1 MKYKITGGTILQMGA
16 NAALCPVQA
25 DLYVADGKIAHV
37 GTLSDDTDYETV
49 DAKGLLVIP
58 GLANMHTH
66 AYMSFMRGCA
76 DDVSFDE
83 WLFRRVMP
91 IEDAMTGEDAYW
103 SALLGCME
111 MISTGTTRIT
121 DMHMFKGDVPRA
133 MRDAGIRANIG
144 RGLVGD
150 DLTTDGASRFREA
163 MEEMAEYK
171 SDLLDFIL
179 APHAIYT
186 CSERLLRQVN
196 DKAHELSL
204 GKEIHLAESR
214 KEYEDCIKAHGK
226 SPVEYLTELGFLD
239 ERTLLAHCVQ
249 LDGEDYR
256 LLSESG
262 AHVVLNPVSNA
273 KLGNGAPNYLRMDQ
287 HGLRICIGTD
297 GAASNNSQNLFH
309 EMNYFSLLQKTQCR
323 DPKIATA
330 QETLRMAT
338 MNAGKVFGKKTGLI
352 EEGYLADLTFL
363 DMNAL
368 ALTPANDIASAL
380 VYSANGSEVD
390 SVMVGGNFVYRKK
403 EFTAIDRERV
413 LYETARIAK
422 KYL

>member
-1 MKYKITGGTILQMGA
+1 MDYKITGAMILQMDDLPA
-16 NAALCPVQA
+16 FRPVET
-25 DLYVADGKIAHV
+25 DLYVANGKIAHV
-37 GTLSDDTDYETV
+37 GTLADDAGYEV
-49 DAKGLLVIP
+49 IDAKGLLVIP

-76 DDVSFDE
+76 DDVPFDE

-103 SALLGCME
+103 STLFGCME
-111 MISTGTTRIT
+111 MISTGTTQIT

-133 MRDAGIRANIG
+133 LRDAGIRANIG
-144 RGLVGD
+144 RGLVGE

-163 MEEMAEYK
+163 MEEMAEYR

-186 CSERLLRQVN
+186 CSERLLRQIN
-196 DKAHELSL
+196 DKAHELDL
-204 GKEIHLAESR
+204 GKEIHLAESL
-214 KEYEDCIKAHGK
+214 KEYDDCMKQYGK
-226 SPVEYLTELGFLD
+226 SPVKYLTDMGFLD
-239 ERTLLAHCVQ
+239 DKTLAAHCVR
-249 LDGEDYR
+249 LDDKDYR
-256 LLSESG
+256 LLDESC

-273 KLGNGAPNYLRMDQ
+273 KLGNGAANFLQMHT
-287 HGLRICIGTD
+287 HGLRICLGTD
-297 GAASNNSQNLFH
+297 GAASNNTQNLFH
-309 EMNYFSLLQKTQCR
+309 EMNFFSLLQKARFC
-323 DPKIATA
+323 DPDIAPA

-338 MNAGKVFGKKTGLI
+338 MNAGNVFGKKTGLI

-363 DMNAL
+363 DMSSL
-368 ALTPANDIASAL
+368 SLTPATDLASAL

-390 SVMVGGNFVYRKK
+390 SVMVGGRFVYRKR
-403 EFTAIDRERV
+403 EFTTIDSDRV
-413 LYETARIAK
+413 LYEVTRIAR